1 MENAINEVEF
11 YENGPIRVTN
21 KYLVTRYKDE
31 ALAPIQ
37 SVKVGRD
44 PLWIAGIVGLGLI
57 AFANRFGDLL
67 LFHEQALLI
76 GIGLIT
82 ALAGFCIASLEIG
95 QHMRERT
102 VLIAPIW
109 TIADVR
115 KAISKAK
122 HHERDASENG
132 DIVLMD
138 DPSE

>member
-1 MENAINEVEF
+1 MENPNSEIVFFER
-11 YENGPIRVTN
+11 GSIRVTN
-21 KYLVTRYKDE
+21 KYLSTRYKDE
-31 ALAPIQ
+31 ALAPVQ
-37 SVKVGRD
+37 SVQVGRD
-44 PLWIAGIVGLGLI
+44 PLWMAGIVGLGLI

-67 LFHEQALLI
+67 FFHEQAMLV

-109 TIADVR
+109 TIAAVR
-115 KAISKAK
+115 KAIAKAK
-122 HHERDASENG
+122 HLERESTENEG
-132 DIVLMD
+132 IVLMD